1 MCSPGWRRGFID
13 ARWVPAV
20 ENIPFMGYLVCMSE
34 IRGSNSVP
42 PRYPFPVRLSPW
54 LLLLLLFGC
63 DSVVQTE
70 RNLNDQPTFSL
81 TTRTANVGE
90 GENAYIVFTNPS
102 TTRAAPAAPRVLGP
116 SSGRMAVDA
125 VEPGMEI
132 MGILE
137 EPGPRIIDLQMWAA
151 PLPLEEESLSGR
163 RALPALLPEPTPS
176 ELESPT
182 NVFKNPLLSK
192 PDKPKNPK
200 TIPATLR
207 KKVTASGVI
216 LLIYVADDYWIDKP
230 ETGIVNQTMV
240 DTIADKFLKA
250 GENNDIYD
258 WVTRIYGEHW
268 GGKGRFSNV
277 LSAEAAKYIT
287 ILIDDIYGDGP
298 DTIRDGRGILGYFH
312 TVNSNLSKKWEES
325 SNRRL
330 MFVMDAAFLAAR
342 KPGAAPGAPW
352 DPNYSWPQEIF
363 STLAHEFLHLVSYYQ
378 KRITHTLTTQIQ
390 VWLEEMIALVTED
403 LISDKMGLSG
413 PRGVPLKGGRPDYSP
428 GTRPRTSS
436 RLMAYNLS
444 GDPQP
449 GPSLTTNWGKPSF
462 GYSYG
467 ISYAFGAY
475 LARNYGGAA
484 LFREIVRSEHSDE
497 QAVLAA
503 ISKVNPGISKTFGG
517 LLFEWAEASIK
528 SDNPS
533 SAIPTYNFGGSTGRT
548 TKVERGGTSYSYTL
562 GSINL
567 YNYSNRVTTR
577 NGGEV
582 TLYGHIPFN
591 GGVSGVWAFPPNILE
606 PTPPAANV
614 IFQVGRRLPAGRYS
628 WTVELPQ
635 GMTAQV
641 VTSLEVSRREG

>member
-1 MCSPGWRRGFID
+1 MM
-13 ARWVPAV
+13 PAV
-20 ENIPFMGYLVCMSE
+20 ENIPFMGYLVPMSG

-54 LLLLLLFGC
+54 LLFLLLFGC
-63 DSVVQTE
+63 DSVVQPE
-70 RNLNDQPTFSL
+70 RNLNDQPTFSV
-81 TTRTANVGE
+81 TTRTADVGE

-102 TTRAAPAAPRVLGP
+102 TTRTAPAAPRIRA
-116 SSGRMAVDA
+116 SASGRMAGDA

-132 MGILE
+132 TDILE

-163 RALPALLPEPTPS
+163 QGLPALLPEPTPS
-176 ELESPT
+176 ELESHT
-182 NVFKNPLLSK
+182 NVFKNPLPSK
-192 PDKPKNPK
+192 RDKPKNPK

-207 KKVTASGVI
+207 KKVKASGVT
-216 LLIYVADDYWIDKP
+216 LLVYVSDDYWIGKP
-230 ETGIVNQTMV
+230 GTGIVNQRMV
-240 DTIADKFLKA
+240 DAAADQFLKA
-250 GENNDIYD
+250 GENNDIYE
-258 WVTRIYGEHW
+258 WVTGIYGEHW
-268 GGKGRFSNV
+268 GGKGRFSNI

-287 ILIDDIYGDGP
+287 ILIDDIYGDGS

-312 TVNSNLSKKWEES
+312 TVNSNLSKKWEQL

-342 KPGAAPGAPW
+342 DPEAAPGAPW

-378 KRITHTLTTQIQ
+378 KRITHTLTTRTQ

-403 LISDKMGLSG
+403 LISDKMGLPG
-413 PRGVPLKGGRPDYSP
+413 PRGVPLKGGNPDYSP
-428 GTRPRTSS
+428 GTRPRKSS

-475 LARNYGGAA
+475 LARNYGGAV
-484 LFREIVRSEHSDE
+484 LFREIVRNEHSDE

-503 ISKVNPGISKTFGG
+503 ISKVNPGVSKTFGR

-533 SAIPTYNFGGSTGRT
+533 SETPTYNFGGSTGRANSA
-548 TKVERGGTSYSYTL
+548 EMGGISYTL

-567 YNYSNRVTTR
+567 YNYPNRVTTR
-577 NGGEV
+577 NGGQV

-591 GGVSGVWAFPPNILE
+591 GGVSGVWAFPPNILK

-614 IFQVGRRLPAGRYS
+614 IFQVGRSLPAGRYS

-641 VTSLEVSRREG
+641 VTSLKVSPRVQ

>member
-1 MCSPGWRRGFID
+1 MT
-13 ARWVPAV
+13 PAV
-20 ENIPFMGYLVCMSE
+20 ENIPFMGYLVRMSG

-54 LLLLLLFGC
+54 LLFLLLFGC
-63 DSVVQTE
+63 DSVVQPE
-70 RNLNDQPTFSL
+70 RNLNDQPTFSV
-81 TTRTANVGE
+81 TTRTADVGE

-102 TTRAAPAAPRVLGP
+102 TTRAAPAVPRIRA
-116 SSGRMAVDA
+116 SASGRMAVESM
-125 VEPGMEI
+125 EPGMEI
-132 MGILE
+132 TDILE

-151 PLPLEEESLSGR
+151 PLTLEEESLSGR
-163 RALPALLPEPTPS
+163 QALPALLPEPTPS

-182 NVFKNPLLSK
+182 NVFKNPLPSK
-192 PDKPKNPK
+192 RDKPKNPR

-207 KKVTASGVI
+207 KKVTASGVT
-216 LLIYVADDYWIDKP
+216 LLVYVADDYWIDKP

-258 WVTRIYGEHW
+258 WVTGIYGEHW

-287 ILIDDIYGDGP
+287 ILIDDIYGDGR
-298 DTIRDGRGILGYFH
+298 DTIRDGKGILGYVH
-312 TVNSNLSKKWEES
+312 TVNSNLSKKVNER

-342 KPGAAPGAPW
+342 NPTTGPGATW
-352 DPNYSWPQEIF
+352 DPNYYWPQEIF

-378 KRITHTLTTQIQ
+378 KRITHTLTTQAQ
-390 VWLEEMIALVTED
+390 DWLEEMIALVTED
-403 LISDKMGLSG
+403 LISDKMKLPG
-413 PRGVPLKGGRPDYSP
+413 PRGVPLKGGSPDYSP

-444 GDPQP
+444 SDPQP

-484 LFREIVRSEHSDE
+484 LFREIVRNEHSDE

-503 ISKVNPGISKTFGG
+503 ISKVNPGVSKTFGS

-548 TKVERGGTSYSYTL
+548 STAERGGTSYIL

-567 YNYSNRVTTR
+567 YNYPNRVTTR
-577 NGGEV
+577 NGGEI
-582 TLYGHIPFN
+582 TLYGPIPFN
-591 GGVSGVWAFPPNILE
+591 GGVSGVWAFSPNILK

-641 VTSLEVSRREG
+641 VTSLEVSPRVQ

>member
-1 MCSPGWRRGFID
+1 MI
-13 ARWVPAV
+13 PAV
-20 ENIPFMGYLVCMSE
+20 ENIPFMGYLIRMSG

-54 LLLLLLFGC
+54 LLFLLLFGC
-63 DSVVQTE
+63 DSVVQPE
-70 RNLNDQPTFSL
+70 RDLNDQPTFSV
-81 TTRTANVGE
+81 TTRTADVRE

-102 TTRAAPAAPRVLGP
+102 TTREAPAVPRIRA
-116 SSGRMAVDA
+116 SASGRMAGDA

-132 MGILE
+132 TDILE
-137 EPGPRIIDLQMWAA
+137 EPGPRIIDLRLWETE
-151 PLPLEEESLSGR
+151 LPLERESFSSSMLGNTASIGSGS
-163 RALPALLPEPTPS
+163 LEPG
-176 ELESPT
+176 SPHT
-182 NVFKNPLLSK
+182 FKNPLPFRS
-192 PDKPKNPK
+192 DKPKNP
-200 TIPATLR
+200 TAIPAKLR
-207 KKVTASGVI
+207 AKVEDKAIGVT

-230 ETGIVNQTMV
+230 GTGVVNQTMV
-240 DTIADKFLKA
+240 DAVADQFLKDGA
-250 GENNDIYD
+250 NNDIYD
-258 WVTRIYGEHW
+258 WVTNLYGKPW
-268 GGKGRFSNV
+268 GDKAGGVRDV
-277 LSAEAAKYIT
+277 LRPDAAKHIT
-287 ILIDDIYGDGP
+287 ILIDDIFGDGKP
-298 DTIRDGRGILGYFH
+298 TRTNSPRTVGYFSATNNSLSH
-312 TVNSNLSKKWEES
+312 TN

-330 MFVMDAAFLAAR
+330 MFVMDAALLAA
-342 KPGAAPGAPW
+342 KDPGASSWSPRH
-352 DPNYSWPQEIF
+352 SWPQEIF

-378 KRITHTLTTQIQ
+378 KPITHTLTTLTQ

-403 LISDKMGLSG
+403 LISDKMGLPG
-413 PRGVPLKGGRPDYSP
+413 PRGVPLKGGSPDYSP
-428 GTRPRTSS
+428 GTRPRKSY

-444 GDPQP
+444 SEPQP

-484 LFREIVRSEHSDE
+484 LFREIVRNEHSDE

-503 ISKVNPGISKTFGG
+503 ISKVNPGVSKTVGD
-517 LLFEWAEASIK
+517 LLFEWAAASIK

-533 SAIPTYNFGGSTGRT
+533 SETPTYNFGGSTGRT
-548 TKVERGGTSYSYTL
+548 TTVEMGGTSYIL

-567 YNYSNRVTTR
+567 YNYPNRVTTR

-614 IFQVGRRLPAGRYS
+614 IFQVGRSLPAGRYS
-628 WTVELPQ
+628 WTVELPR

-641 VTSLEVSRREG
+641 VTSLEVSRREE

>member
-1 MCSPGWRRGFID
+1 MT
-13 ARWVPAV
+13 PAV
-20 ENIPFMGYLVCMSE
+20 ENIPFMGYLVRMSG
-34 IRGSNSVP
+34 IRGSNSMP

-54 LLLLLLFGC
+54 LLFLLLFGC
-63 DSVVQTE
+63 DSVVQPE
-70 RNLNDQPTFSL
+70 RNLSV
-81 TTRTANVGE
+81 TTRTADVGE
-90 GENAYIVFTNPS
+90 GENVYIVFTNPS
-102 TTRAAPAAPRVLGP
+102 TTRAAPAVPRIRA
-116 SSGRMAVDA
+116 SASGRMAGDA

-132 MGILE
+132 TDILE

-163 RALPALLPEPTPS
+163 QALPALLPEPTPS
-176 ELESPT
+176 ELESST
-182 NVFKNPLLSK
+182 NVFKNPLPSK
-192 PDKPKNPK
+192 RDKPKNPR

-207 KKVTASGVI
+207 KKVTASGVT
-216 LLIYVADDYWIDKP
+216 LLVYVADDYWIDKP
-230 ETGIVNQTMV
+230 RTGIVDQRMV

-258 WVTRIYGEHW
+258 WVTRLYGEHW
-268 GGKGRFSNV
+268 GGKGRFSKI
-277 LSAEAAKYIT
+277 LSPEAANYIT
-287 ILIDDIYGDGP
+287 ILIDDIYRDGP

-312 TVNSNLSKKWEES
+312 TVNSNLSKKWEQL

-342 KPGAAPGAPW
+342 KPKAAPDAPW

-378 KRITHTLTTQIQ
+378 KRITHTLTTRTQ

-403 LISDKMGLSG
+403 LISDKMGLPG
-413 PRGVPLKGGRPDYSP
+413 PRGVPFKGGNPDYSP
-428 GTRPRTSS
+428 GTRPGKSY

-444 GDPQP
+444 SDPQP

-462 GYSYG
+462 SYSYG

-484 LFREIVRSEHSDE
+484 LFREIVRNEHSDE

-503 ISKVNPGISKTFGG
+503 ISKVNPGVSKTFGD

-533 SAIPTYNFGGSTGRT
+533 SETPTYNFGGSTGRT
-548 TKVERGGTSYSYTL
+548 TTVERSRTSYML

-567 YNYSNRVTTR
+567 YNYPNRVTTR
-577 NGGEV
+577 NGGQV

-591 GGVSGVWAFPPNILE
+591 GGISGVWAFPPNILK

-614 IFQVGRRLPAGRYS
+614 IFQVGRSLPAGRYS

-641 VTSLEVSRREG
+641 VTSLEVSRREE